1 MTGSYPF
8 KIPPRSILYII
19 ACVVVLTVFIYLVLA
34 PRQKTIAE
42 LDKDITNIDNRIK
55 QQEAFYPVYE
65 GYKKQ
70 IELGSKRILPLPH
83 KEGLLWDRA
92 EGISIMFREAAMNS
106 GLEMISA
113 VPEVDSLA
121 DNRGILA
128 LRLNLKGDFLD
139 LRKFLSE
146 LGTMP
151 YLEGIE
157 EIAIQSSARGKEFR
171 LKVLLALKQ

>member
-1 MTGSYPF
+1 MEGSYPI
-8 KIPPRSILYII
+8 KIPVRSILYII
-19 ACVVVLTVFIYLVLA
+19 ACSVVLTGLIFLVLA
-34 PRQKTIAE
+34 PRQETIAE
-42 LDKDITNIDNRIK
+42 LDKDIRNIDNKIK
-55 QQEAFYPVYE
+55 QQEAFSPIYE
-65 GYKKQ
+65 SYKKQ
-70 IELGSKRILPLPH
+70 IELGTQRLLPLPH

-92 EGISIMFREAAMNS
+92 EGISMIFQEAARNS

-121 DNRGILA
+121 DNQGILA

-139 LRKFLSE
+139 LRNFLSE

-157 EIAIQSSARGKEFR
+157 EIAIQSADKDKEFR
-171 LKVLLALKQ
+171 LKLLLALKR

>member
-1 MTGSYPF
+1 MLGSYPF
-8 KIPPRSILYII
+8 KIPMRSTLYII
-19 ACVVVLTVFIYLVLA
+19 ACAVVLMGFICLVLA

-42 LDKDITNIDNRIK
+42 MDRDIRDIDSRIK
-55 QQEAFYPVYE
+55 QQETFFPVYE
-65 GYKKQ
+65 SYKKQ

-92 EGISIMFREAAMNS
+92 EDISIIFREAARNS

-121 DNRGILA
+121 DNKGIIV
-128 LRLNLKGDFLD
+128 LRLNLKGGFPD
-139 LRKFLSE
+139 LRRFLSE

-157 EIAIQSSARGKEFR
+157 EIAIQSQNRGKG
-171 LKVLLALKQ
+171 